1 VRKRTAMAKL
11 SSSSSSSS
19 PLLLLLLLPTLL
31 LADDRVQLTSDGPAV
46 LDAPITFTGKLI
58 EPAGPDTQYRWRWF
72 DTASPGHYKETEAN
86 GTVTTLNYTIVYPSE
101 AYDSHNYE
109 MSLTIYEFDFF
120 YWREIG
126 KEKIRFSITKELNGH
141 LTVMQ
146 NYGRTETRLG
156 ESIISSVKETEIDV
170 VFHDPKGFLKD
181 AVIHYFWFINTVNY
195 GQTPT
200 GHFEYNFTNPGDYDV
215 EVTAIAYFNAEPNST
230 LEQSSLN
237 TVSRDMGSELSL
249 REGKH
254 ERPSKGVKMAI
265 FQKRIVS
272 KEPIHNVTVVGDVM
286 LKHGKLVDLDLNCTG
301 TGPWLYCWHIMEKGY
316 NITGNETCDDP
327 QIMKRTCEFPIL
339 WYFRTSDTYN
349 FLIIIKNDVS
359 TNISVV
365 PVTIYDAAT
374 EAQYGL
380 VLIPIASSIVVV
392 VLIISGVALH
402 AHYRNRL
409 AVEVAD
415 FDFGQADE
423 EELQYKSFWE
433 RLRESFS
440 NHFTSGGSDLVSE
453 GSSVSGRRS
462 VQLPGPA
469 GIGYGSIT

>member
-1 VRKRTAMAKL
+1 VGR
-11 SSSSSSSS
+11 
-19 PLLLLLLLPTLL
+19 
-31 LADDRVQLTSDGPAV
+31 
-46 LDAPITFTGKLI
+46 
-58 EPAGPDTQYRWRWF
+58 
-72 DTASPGHYKETEAN
+72 
-86 GTVTTLNYTIVYPSE
+86 
-101 AYDSHNYE
+101 DSVP
-109 MSLTIYEFDFF
+109 
-120 YWREIG
+120 
-126 KEKIRFSITKELNGH
+126 ELG
-141 LTVMQ
+141 
-146 NYGRTETRLG
+146 
-156 ESIISSVKETEIDV
+156 
-170 VFHDPKGFLKD
+170 
-181 AVIHYFWFINTVNY
+181 
-195 GQTPT
+195 
-200 GHFEYNFTNPGDYDV
+200 
-215 EVTAIAYFNAEPNST
+215 
-230 LEQSSLN
+230 
-237 TVSRDMGSELSL
+237 L
-249 REGKH
+249 REGKL

-272 KEPIHNVTVVGDVM
+272 KQPISNISFVGETL

-301 TGPWLYCWHIMEKGY
+301 SAPWLYCWMIKEKGY
-316 NITGNETCDDP
+316 NITGNETCEDP

-339 WYFRTSDTYN
+339 WYFRQSDTYN

-359 TNISVV
+359 QNITVV